1 MTRKQGPILSRMV
14 PQCVVSVQ
22 IGTKIS
28 PAAPKTLQKRAA
40 KGLKIGG
47 HGCNVNMNINEKI
60 PRPPRAGPDRLAG
73 GAWLGA
79 GGGG

>member
-22 IGTKIS
+22 IGVKNF
-28 PAAPKTLQKRAA
+28 PCGPKTLQKRAA

-47 HGCNVNMNINEKI
+47 HGCNINIYINKFS
-60 PRPPRAGPDRLAG
+60 PDPPTAGPFVLASRV
-73 GAWLGA
+73 WLGA